1 MNKAVGMPYFN
12 ANAAVEY
19 AFDDTN
25 TPLMLGGFLELAKKK
40 TITPKDFFNFKVTE
54 YNAETDWRDYPPC
67 VQKVIQEGWSGD
79 RNNMLFN
86 VCVTE
91 MKKAEGNL
99 TIKQLKDI
107 AWERQKQIFATHPKG
122 VLKRN
127 ESDGTA
133 QSVHTKGYEYFCP
146 PKHMFVAPICDKETC
161 KLRKLGIGTQV
172 PDIKNEF
179 TDLTYT
185 EDSKG
190 ILFECDFKDKHIT
203 FKPEDT
209 KDEKSWRVCLA
220 KYRIFWLTLPR
231 PKKGPSPFELLMKH
245 LLESAVENNAFK
257 YEDTVEE
264 EKYNT
269 LKIFFESTI
278 EQDDFTKLKDGYT
291 VLDSKV
297 NICYFKRNTLA
308 DFLGRRK
315 TPFNTVN
322 QAVRLLKCE
331 KHDFFEGE
339 RNVWYV
345 TMPDFVNHQKI
356 KSKKNN
362 NQEKL
367 SEMDDEYHAKF
378 RAPETK
384 KDTQQNN

>member
-1 MNKAVGMPYFN
+1 
-12 ANAAVEY
+12 
-19 AFDDTN
+19 
-25 TPLMLGGFLELAKKK
+25 
-40 TITPKDFFNFKVTE
+40 
-54 YNAETDWRDYPPC
+54 
-67 VQKVIQEGWSGD
+67 
-79 RNNMLFN
+79 
-86 VCVTE
+86 
-91 MKKAEGNL
+91 
-99 TIKQLKDI
+99 
-107 AWERQKQIFATHPKG
+107 
-122 VLKRN
+122 
-127 ESDGTA
+127 
-133 QSVHTKGYEYFCP
+133 
-146 PKHMFVAPICDKETC
+146 MFVAPICDKETC
-161 KLRKLGIGTQV
+161 KLRKLGIGTQA

-190 ILFECDFKDKHIT
+190 ILFECDFRDKHIT

-245 LLESAVENNAFK
+245 LLESAVENTAFK

-356 KSKKNN
+356 KPKNN
-362 NQEKL
+362 NQEEL